1 MSTEFPAFDHL
12 SVTGEGHVE
21 AVPDRAVIA
30 ITVEATDQVLSRAQ
44 SEANRRM
51 AQVLAALR
59 EHGLA
64 DERIRTAW
72 YDATPLRDYNRPRR
86 PTTGYT
92 VSHRVRVTVE
102 PVERAAEL
110 IDAAVA
116 AGASD
121 VDLIRFEV
129 SDQSALMQEVR
140 ALAMADARE
149 KARHLAELAGRRL
162 GKAVRIT
169 VDEYRPRRLYSPD
182 YVFYSASYPLPRDSY
197 QTELRPGTVEFSL
210 TVSVT
215 FALED

>member
-12 SVTGEGHVE
+12 SVTGQGQVE
-21 AVPDRAVIA
+21 AVPDRAVLA
-30 ITVEATDQVLSRAQ
+30 FTVEATDRTLSLAH
-44 SEANRRM
+44 SEASRRM
-51 AQVLAALR
+51 AQVLAKLR
-59 EHGLA
+59 EHGVA

-92 VSHRVRVTVE
+92 VGHRVRVTVE
-102 PVERAAEL
+102 PIERAGEL

-116 AGASD
+116 AGASH

-129 SDQSALMQEVR
+129 SDQSSLMQEAR

-162 GKAVRIT
+162 GKAVRIA
-169 VDEYRPRRLYSPD
+169 VAEYRPHRLYDPD
-182 YVFYSASYPLPRDSY
+182 YGFYPASYSLPRDPY
-197 QTELRPGTVEFSL
+197 QTELRPGTVEFGLS
-210 TVSVT
+210 VSVT